1 MTAPP
6 PHRWV
11 ADPRIGWRILL
22 TATLSE
28 PVAPDA
34 LAAPLAALCG
44 AQGWAYEAPRLAGA
58 RDLLADSPVPLLV
71 GVDGNDVVLSAHHSA
86 VDGLGLLT
94 VLDRLGLG
102 PATSSARG
110 TGPRTTTGGLAR
122 TVARRLAE
130 VALRPPSGVVPPD
143 RPVADRG
150 DVLVSA
156 TVPGS
161 HRTAELVHAAA
172 RAVVRH
178 QEERG
183 RPARHVA
190 IAIGA
195 TRDPRPDAP
204 PDHDEG
210 RIEGRIEDRSV
221 LLRLRD
227 VERLDLDAIRTA
239 IRTAPLQT
247 PPAPA
252 ERRPWSPALDR
263 ATTAGLRLLGPR
275 LGSTLL
281 VSHLGEVTA
290 PAVERLAFHPVTAG
304 GTGLSLGAAGLGGR
318 TVLTLRGRAT
328 TWNDDGLEQLL
339 EAVISLL

>member
-1 MTAPP
+1 MSAQVPEP
-6 PHRWV
+6 QPQPEPQRWV

-22 TATLSE
+22 TATL
-28 PVAPDA
+28 PAPAAPDA
-34 LAAPLAALCG
+34 LATPLATLCA
-44 AQGWAYEAPRLAGA
+44 AQGWTYAAPTAAGA
-58 RDLLADSPVPLLV
+58 RALLADSPAPLLV
-71 GVDGNDVVLSAHHSA
+71 GVDGRDVVLSAHHSA

-110 TGPRTTTGGLAR
+110 VGTRTTTGGTAR
-122 TVARRLAE
+122 TVARRLGE

-143 RPVADRG
+143 RPVPDHG
-150 DVLVSA
+150 DALVSA

-161 HRTAELVHAAA
+161 HRTAELVHAAT

-178 QEERG
+178 QAERG
-183 RPARHVA
+183 RRARHVA

-195 TRDPRPDAP
+195 AREPAAGDQD
-204 PDHDEG
+204 G
-210 RIEGRIEDRSV
+210 RIADRSV

-227 VERLDLDAIRTA
+227 VERLDLDGIREA
-239 IRTAPLQT
+239 VRTAPVQT

-252 ERRPWSPALDR
+252 EPRPWSPVVDR
-263 ATTAGLRLLGPR
+263 AMTTGLRVLGPR

-281 VSHLGEVTA
+281 VSHLGEVRA
-290 PAVERLAFHPVTAG
+290 PAVEGLAFYPVTAG
-304 GTGLSLGAAGLGGR
+304 GTGLSLGAVGLDGH
-318 TVLTLRGRAT
+318 TVLTLRGRAAA
-328 TWNDDGLEQLL
+328 WNDNGLEQLL

>member
-1 MTAPP
+1 MSTSAPE

-22 TATLSE
+22 TATLPA

-34 LAAPLAALCG
+34 LAAPLGALCA
-44 AQGWAYEAPRLAGA
+44 AQDWAYAAPTAAGPHA
-58 RDLLADSPVPLLV
+58 LLADSPAPLLV
-71 GVDGNDVVLSAHHSA
+71 GVAGREVVLSAHHSA

-110 TGPRTTTGGLAR
+110 VGARPTTGGMAR
-122 TVARRLAE
+122 TVARRLGE
-130 VALRPPSGVVPPD
+130 VALRPPSGVVPPE
-143 RPVADRG
+143 RPVADHG
-150 DVLVSA
+150 DVLVSI
-156 TVPGS
+156 TVPGT
-161 HRTAELVHAAA
+161 HRTPELVHAAT

-195 TRDPRPDAP
+195 AREPAAGEPQD
-204 PDHDEG
+204 
-210 RIEGRIEDRSV
+210 RIADRSV

-227 VERLDLDAIRTA
+227 VERLDLDDIRAA
-239 IRTAPLQT
+239 IRTAPVQT

-252 ERRPWSPALDR
+252 EPSRWSPVLDR

-281 VSHLGEVTA
+281 VSHLGEVRA
-290 PAVERLAFHPVTAG
+290 PAVESLAFHPVTAG
-304 GTGLSLGAAGLGGR
+304 GTGLSLGAVGLEGR
-318 TVLTLRGRAT
+318 TVLTLRGRAA
-328 TWNDDGLEQLL
+328 TWNDDGLKQLL

>member
-1 MTAPP
+1 MTRP
-6 PHRWV
+6 WV

-22 TATLSE
+22 TATLTE
-28 PVAPDA
+28 PVTPEA
-34 LAAPLAALCG
+34 LAAPLAALCD
-44 AQGWAYEAPRLAGA
+44 AQGWPRVAPAPVAGPHA
-58 RDLLADSPVPLLV
+58 LLADSPAPLLV
-71 GVDGNDVVLSAHHSA
+71 GVGTGGREVVLSAHHSA
-86 VDGLGLLT
+86 VDGLGLLA

-110 TGPRTTTGGLAR
+110 VGDRTTTGGLAR
-122 TVARRLAE
+122 TVARRLGE

-143 RPVADRG
+143 RPVRDHG

-161 HRTAELVHAAA
+161 HRTPALVHAAA

-178 QEERG
+178 QAERG
-183 RPARHVA
+183 RTARHVA

-195 TRDPRPDAP
+195 AREPAAGAGDD
-204 PDHDEG
+204 
-210 RIEGRIEDRSV
+210 RIEDRSV

-227 VERLDLDAIRTA
+227 VERLDLDAIRAA

-247 PPAPA
+247 PPAPTGQ
-252 ERRPWSPALDR
+252 RPWSPVLER
-263 ATTAGLRLLGPR
+263 AATAGLRLLGPR

-318 TVLTLRGRAT
+318 TVLTLRGRAA